1 MLSLRGAFWAVV
13 LAAMVCGAPATG
25 GAQSTTQSAASGEPG
40 TAELSAAQQAL
51 GRGEYAKALDILEGV
66 LKNQT
71 DSQALIEAG
80 RLLSEVL
87 EKGREKLA
95 EAKALATA
103 RKYPEA
109 VAVLMDLA
117 EQFVGTEV
125 GRTAMA
131 QLAALRSDD
140 EAAKVLRLAVGAEDA
155 EAIMA
160 RADALVARKQYAQ
173 AVDRYDL
180 VASLY
185 PRFADQAKEKV
196 RLLLSDEQVAR
207 RIKEQRAARRAVGW
221 LSIARNY
228 AHIGRMEQARGFYE
242 KVIRS
247 YPHTSYARAA
257 RKELKGLV
265 H

>member
-13 LAAMVCGAPATG
+13 LAAMVCGAPGTG
-25 GAQSTTQSAASGEPG
+25 GAQSTTQSAAPGE
-40 TAELSAAQQAL
+40 AELSAAQQAL
-51 GRGEYAKALDILEGV
+51 GRGEYAKALDILERV
-66 LKNQT
+66 LKDQT
-71 DSQALIEAG
+71 DSRALIEAG
-80 RLLSEVL
+80 RLMSEVL
-87 EKGREKLA
+87 DKGGRKLA

-103 RKYPEA
+103 KKYPQA
-109 VAVLMDLA
+109 VAMLMDLA

-131 QLAALRSDD
+131 QLAALRSDG
-140 EAAKVLRLAVGAEDA
+140 EAAEVLRLAVGAEAA
-155 EAIMA
+155 EGIMA

-173 AVDRYDL
+173 AADRYDL

-185 PRFADQAKEKV
+185 PRFAEKAKEKV

-257 RKELKGLV
+257 HQELKGLV